1 MVELMVHHVPHPVA
15 LAYVASFVIIGSN
28 SYGKDPD
35 MIQINL
41 LKSLIANKRPHK
53 TEIQA
58 KEENQKVENLTK
70 NKFQAEEDLHK
81 ISLSNGETN
90 SDELSSSP
98 PQRRTQFV
106 MSSCRKTISGMTT
119 LKVLVYY
126 DGVWDENLNYS
137 NYKIKGIL
145 VKDDAEFET
154 LKALIFSILKVKFGE
169 TEIHIKY
176 QLEPNQQAV
185 DIDDNESLQFYIE
198 IKREDAR
205 ITRFPLCITTI
216 GYEIQNV
223 IEMDT
228 ETVEDTN
235 EDIHEASYPSP
246 TAMDIVTYAEMIF
259 KQTEHDEAERQTIE
273 DGENEIVS
281 SQSVKEAF
289 KGQIFK
295 DKKTMKSCL
304 CFYAIEKKIQF
315 AVSKSCKLEY
325 VIHCLYD
332 QCNWNLR
339 ASKDGKTS
347 MFIIRRMDD
356 IHTCPPKFRME
367 EQRQATYSVIG
378 DLIKSKFL
386 NIKTVY
392 TPADIISDMQRDFV
406 VVLNYNKAWR
416 SRGKALELIRGKP
429 RDSYSVLPNFLN
441 MFVKTNPGS
450 VVDLQTAE
458 GNKFK
463 YVFMTLDASIKGWN
477 FCRPVIVVNGTF
489 LKSNYG
495 GTLLTASTQDG
506 GGKIFPLAF
515 YVKIKGAFREKEK
528 LCIVSD
534 RHDSIKKAANSV
546 FPLAS
551 HGICAY
557 HLLCNVKKQFKVN
570 PKNPK
575 SLKDCFFGAAKSY
588 TKKSFDYFMAEL
600 DSINVAIRPYLVG
613 VGLEKWARAY
623 STKNRY

>member
-1 MVELMVHHVPHPVA
+1 
-15 LAYVASFVIIGSN
+15 
-28 SYGKDPD
+28 
-35 MIQINL
+35 
-41 LKSLIANKRPHK
+41 
-53 TEIQA
+53 
-58 KEENQKVENLTK
+58 
-70 NKFQAEEDLHK
+70 
-81 ISLSNGETN
+81 
-90 SDELSSSP
+90 
-98 PQRRTQFV
+98 
-106 MSSCRKTISGMTT
+106 MTT

-176 QLEPNQQAV
+176 QLEPNQQVV

-205 ITRFPLCITTI
+205 ITRFPLCITTT

-246 TAMDIVTYAEMIF
+246 TSMDIVTYAEMIF

-281 SQSVKEAF
+281 SQSVKEVF

-295 DKKTMKSCL
+295 DKKTMKLCM
-304 CFYAIEKKIQF
+304 CFYAIEKKFQF
-315 AVSKSCKLEY
+315 AVSKSWKLEY

-356 IHTCPPKFRME
+356 IHTCPPEFRME
-367 EQRQATYSVIG
+367 EQR
-378 DLIKSKFL
+378 
-386 NIKTVY
+386 
-392 TPADIISDMQRDFV
+392 DFG

-429 RDSYSVLPNFLN
+429 RDSDSVLPNFLN
-441 MFVKTNPGS
+441 MLVKTNPGS

-463 YVFMTLDASIKGWN
+463 YVFMALDASIKGWN
-477 FCRPVIVVNGTF
+477 FCRPVIVVDGTF

-515 YVKIKGAFREKEK
+515 CVVDSENDESWHYFFEKIKGAFREKEK

-575 SLKDCFFGAAKSY
+575 SLKDCFFGAAKAY

-623 STKNRY
+623 